1 MEKFNF
7 KLERV
12 LNYKETIENYKKNRY
27 GMVKQKLDREESIL
41 NNFNEYKRSL
51 IDEKNSLSANIKVG
65 DFKIYSSY
73 INTLNDKIK
82 QQEEV
87 VINTKHE
94 LEKAKSEMVEAVKEK
109 KTFEKLKENEYEKY
123 IYELKKQEDKLVDTL
138 VSFKTTTQH

>member
-65 DFKIYSSY
+65 DFRIYSSY